1 MERSLAKV
9 QRSCG
14 RTMTLQ
20 GARKSCQSNERGA
33 PLKSFEKCAHGPQ
46 GCILTRADVQ
56 TCPVLLSTSQA
67 QPGRAFSQ
75 LSDLSFAPHCKLG
88 RQEADLRIL
97 PATRLVAKDNLVAPP
112 VQNGYVH
119 AGADGQQV
127 LLDSRPHLLGLQSD
141 SLNFLPLH
149 LFPSDSKSDFKPL
162 RII

>member
-88 RQEADLRIL
+88 RQEAEPTYAFFRQHALLQKIIL
-97 PATRLVAKDNLVAPP
+97 SHLP
-112 VQNGYVH
+112 
-119 AGADGQQV
+119 
-127 LLDSRPHLLGLQSD
+127 SRMDMYMRVPTGNKYCSILGHTFWDCNQI
-141 SLNFLPLH
+141 H
-149 LFPSDSKSDFKPL
+149 
-162 RII
+162 